1 MSNRKLTTSFG
12 DADSVTAGGP
22 ITMKNQFRGVM
33 FKCDLSQ
40 FSGNARALHHHFL
53 RMLDVVVPSSISLSS
68 VSGSLSQTSITFD
81 ADSDDKI
88 FGDEGTLCWNLLISH
103 LFFDAKK
110 NAKMKTSW
118 KARIQVCNLLSLSM
132 KTGDNVSSETVTP
145 QLRKEFHIGKTQEA
159 NLSPECRQIPFG
171 GANLSEDAESIR
183 RGVMLG
189 LGDHCSF
196 KKVGRVSSDYS
207 KPKEAL
213 DKMLAEDDE
222 IRSPTTKNVILDA
235 KRNTS
240 SSVY

>member
-118 KARIQVCNLLSLSM
+118 KARIQDECKGIRDNSLTWYSSNTE
-132 KTGDNVSSETVTP
+132 TGDNVSSETVTP
-145 QLRKEFHIGKTQEA
+145 QLRKEFHI
-159 NLSPECRQIPFG
+159 
-171 GANLSEDAESIR
+171 
-183 RGVMLG
+183 G